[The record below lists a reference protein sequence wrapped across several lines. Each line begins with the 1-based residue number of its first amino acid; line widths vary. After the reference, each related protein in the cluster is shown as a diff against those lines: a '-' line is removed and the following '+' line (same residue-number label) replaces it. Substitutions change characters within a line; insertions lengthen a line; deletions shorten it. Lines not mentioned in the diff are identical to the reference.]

1 MGQNFIELHND
12 KADFTE
18 FLCKV
23 YFLRI
28 PVQYVVLFTQSYIE
42 KYKELS
48 KGGGDCFTRCKAQLY
63 LWRWKKKYDY
73 RREWQ
78 VIDYGDY
85 TLSGIIS
92 GDEL

>member
-28 PVQYVVLFTQSYIE
+28 PVQYVVLFIRSYIE
-42 KYKELS
+42 KYRILS
-48 KGGGDCFTRCKAQLY
+48 EGGDNRFYPQ
-63 LWRWKKKYDY
+63 
-73 RREWQ
+73 
-78 VIDYGDY
+78 
-85 TLSGIIS
+85 
-92 GDEL
+92 

>member
-28 PVQYVVLFTQSYIE
+28 PVQYVVLFTRSYIE
-42 KYKELS
+42 QYKELNE
-48 KGGGDCFTRCKAQLY
+48 GGDY
-63 LWRWKKKYDY
+63 LLLHAVQHSYIYDAE
-73 RREWQ
+73 RK
-78 VIDYGDY
+78 
-85 TLSGIIS
+85 SMII
-92 GDEL
+92 GENGR

>member
-28 PVQYVVLFTQSYIE
+28 PVQYVVLLHEVT
-42 KYKELS
+42 LRN
-48 KGGGDCFTRCKAQLY
+48 TRN
-63 LWRWKKKYDY
+63 
-73 RREWQ
+73 
-78 VIDYGDY
+78 
-85 TLSGIIS
+85 
-92 GDEL
+92 

>member
-42 KYKELS
+42 KYKELNE
-48 KGGGDCFTRCKAQLY
+48 GGDNRFYPQ
-63 LWRWKKKYDY
+63 
-73 RREWQ
+73 
-78 VIDYGDY
+78 
-85 TLSGIIS
+85 
-92 GDEL
+92 

>member
-28 PVQYVVLFTQSYIE
+28 PVQYVVLFTRSYIE
-42 KYKELS
+42 KYRKLNE
-48 KGGGDCFTRCKAQLY
+48 GGGDCFPLQNTA
-63 LWRWKKKYDY
+63 
-73 RREWQ
+73 
-78 VIDYGDY
+78 IFM
-85 TLSGIIS
+85 TLK
-92 GDEL
+92 EKV

>member
-12 KADFTE
+12 KADLTE

-42 KYKELS
+42 KYKELNECGDNLLLHAVKHS
-48 KGGGDCFTRCKAQLY
+48 YIYDVERKSMIIGGNGR
-63 LWRWKKKYDY
+63 
-73 RREWQ
+73 
-78 VIDYGDY
+78 
-85 TLSGIIS
+85 
-92 GDEL
+92 

>member
-28 PVQYVVLFTQSYIE
+28 PVQYVVLFTRSYIE
-42 KYKELS
+42 KYRKLNE
-48 KGGGDCFTRCKAQLY
+48 GGGDCFTSAKHSY
-63 LWRWKKKYDY
+63 IYDAE
-73 RREWQ
+73 RK
-78 VIDYGDY
+78 
-85 TLSGIIS
+85 SMII
-92 GDEL
+92 GGNGR

>member
-28 PVQYVVLFTQSYIE
+28 PVQYVVLFTRSYIE
-42 KYKELS
+42 KYRGLS
-48 KGGGDCFTRCKAQLY
+48 EGGDDCFACIKHSY
-63 LWRWKKKYDY
+63 IYDAE
-73 RREWQ
+73 RK
-78 VIDYGDY
+78 
-85 TLSGIIS
+85 SMIIGGNGS
-92 GDEL
+92 

>member
-28 PVQYVVLFTQSYIE
+28 PVQYVVLFTRSYIE
-42 KYKELS
+42 KYRKLNE
-48 KGGGDCFTRCKAQLY
+48 GGGDCFPAVKHSY
-63 LWRWKKKYDY
+63 IYDAE
-73 RREWQ
+73 RK
-78 VIDYGDY
+78 
-85 TLSGIIS
+85 SMII
-92 GDEL
+92 GGNGR

>member
-28 PVQYVVLFTQSYIE
+28 PVQYVVLFTRSYIE
-42 KYKELS
+42 KSRILS
-48 KGGGDCFTRCKAQLY
+48 EGGDNRFYPQ
-63 LWRWKKKYDY
+63 
-73 RREWQ
+73 
-78 VIDYGDY
+78 
-85 TLSGIIS
+85 
-92 GDEL
+92 

>member
-42 KYKELS
+42 KYK
-48 KGGGDCFTRCKAQLY
+48 
-63 LWRWKKKYDY
+63 KKYDY

>member
-28 PVQYVVLFTQSYIE
+28 PVQYVVLLHEVTLRNTRNYGRAAVIVLPAVKHSYIYDAE
-42 KYKELS
+42 RKS
-48 KGGGDCFTRCKAQLY
+48 MIIGGNGR
-63 LWRWKKKYDY
+63 
-73 RREWQ
+73 
-78 VIDYGDY
+78 
-85 TLSGIIS
+85 
-92 GDEL
+92 

>member
-28 PVQYVVLFTQSYIE
+28 PVQYVVLFTRSYIE

-48 KGGGDCFTRCKAQLY
+48 KDGGDCFTRSKTQLY
-63 LWRWKKKYDY
+63 YDAE
-73 RREWQ
+73 RK
-78 VIDYGDY
+78 
-85 TLSGIIS
+85 SMII
-92 GDEL
+92 GGNGR

>member
-28 PVQYVVLFTQSYIE
+28 PVQYVVLFTRSYIE
-42 KYKELS
+42 KYRELS
-48 KGGGDCFTRCKAQLY
+48 KDGGDRFYSL
-63 LWRWKKKYDY
+63 
-73 RREWQ
+73 
-78 VIDYGDY
+78 
-85 TLSGIIS
+85 
-92 GDEL
+92 

>member
-28 PVQYVVLFTQSYIE
+28 PVQYVVLFTRSYIE
-42 KYKELS
+42 KYRKLNE
-48 KGGGDCFTRCKAQLY
+48 GGGDCFPSAKHSY
-63 LWRWKKKYDY
+63 IYDAE
-73 RREWQ
+73 RK
-78 VIDYGDY
+78 
-85 TLSGIIS
+85 SMII
-92 GDEL
+92 GGKGR

>member
-28 PVQYVVLFTQSYIE
+28 PVQYVVLFTRSYIE

-48 KGGGDCFTRCKAQLY
+48 KGGGDCFTRSKHSY
-63 LWRWKKKYDY
+63 IYDAE
-73 RREWQ
+73 RK
-78 VIDYGDY
+78 
-85 TLSGIIS
+85 SMII
-92 GDEL
+92 GGNGR

>member
-28 PVQYVVLFTQSYIE
+28 PVQYVVLFTRSYIE
-42 KYKELS
+42 KYRILS
-48 KGGGDCFTRCKAQLY
+48 EGGDNRFYPQ
-63 LWRWKKKYDY
+63 
-73 RREWQ
+73 
-78 VIDYGDY
+78 
-85 TLSGIIS
+85 
-92 GDEL
+92 

>member
-12 KADFTE
+12 KADFIE

-42 KYKELS
+42 KYKELNE
-48 KGGGDCFTRCKAQLY
+48 GGDNLLLHAVKHSY
-63 LWRWKKKYDY
+63 IYDAE
-73 RREWQ
+73 RK
-78 VIDYGDY
+78 
-85 TLSGIIS
+85 SMII
-92 GDEL
+92 GGNGR

>member
-28 PVQYVVLFTQSYIE
+28 PVQYVVLFTRSYIE
-42 KYKELS
+42 KYRKLS
-48 KGGGDCFTRCKAQLY
+48 EGGDNRFYPQ
-63 LWRWKKKYDY
+63 
-73 RREWQ
+73 
-78 VIDYGDY
+78 
-85 TLSGIIS
+85 
-92 GDEL
+92 

>member
-28 PVQYVVLFTQSYIE
+28 PVQYVVLFTRSYIE
-42 KYKELS
+42 KYKELNE
-48 KGGGDCFTRCKAQLY
+48 GGDNLLLHAVKHGY
-63 LWRWKKKYDY
+63 IYDAE
-73 RREWQ
+73 RK
-78 VIDYGDY
+78 
-85 TLSGIIS
+85 SMIIS
-92 GDEL
+92 GNGM

>member
-28 PVQYVVLFTQSYIE
+28 PVQYVVLFTRSYIE

-48 KGGGDCFTRCKAQLY
+48 KGGDNRFYPQ
-63 LWRWKKKYDY
+63 
-73 RREWQ
+73 
-78 VIDYGDY
+78 
-85 TLSGIIS
+85 
-92 GDEL
+92 